1 MTHAHWRGTNFA
13 MLKLYW
19 EHQCWNW
26 SKTKLSLTDWVE
38 NIYSCSWKIKTLKLV
53 LKDWW
58 LLQGGIV
65 IKVYSKYIDMPLK
78 HLHSIVVSFKC
89 EKFIQSN
96 DVNVNVYIGFTGH
109 IWIYWHARHWQ
120 KPLNPFK
127 LLLNNANIM
136 SLE

>member
-1 MTHAHWRGTNFA
+1 VTHAHWRGTNFA

-65 IKVYSKYIDMPLK
+65 IKVYSKYTDMPLK

-96 DVNVNVYIGFTGH
+96 DVNVKSLKCKKFERVGVIIH
-109 IWIYWHARHWQ
+109 WIYGSYMD
-120 KPLNPFK
+120 
-127 LLLNNANIM
+127 LLTCKTLAKTPQSI
-136 SLE
+136 